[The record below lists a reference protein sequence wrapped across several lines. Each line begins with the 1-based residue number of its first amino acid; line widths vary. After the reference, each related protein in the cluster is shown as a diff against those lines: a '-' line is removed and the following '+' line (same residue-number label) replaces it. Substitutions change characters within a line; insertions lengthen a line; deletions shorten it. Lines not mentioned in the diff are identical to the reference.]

1 MEKYLNLEGLE
12 YLCQKMKTDLTRK
25 QDQLTGQPGQVV
37 GFDAAGSAI
46 PQNLYTPEDAVTV
59 PGGGA
64 IEIDGSL
71 GEGPYTFEYEEDGE
85 GSAVQADQVSYD
97 SGGSGLEAA
106 TVQGALDALSAVKAD
121 VSRVSNPNLLDNWY
135 FADPVNQRGQAE
147 YGRGYTIDR
156 WFFGCDSE
164 ESKVM
169 VGAGGIGLRSAENS
183 GYNNLE
189 QRIPKSRFLSGV
201 YTLSFLVSNPG
212 ETKQVYIF
220 GVDTVWDPQGALCS
234 ITAYVDCNAL
244 PDIVTIGL
252 QKSISA
258 TPLTVIA
265 AKLELGSQQTLAHR
279 DASGNWVLND
289 PPPNKALELAKCQ
302 RYQVVFCNQSL
313 GLGYLSE
320 INASDDM
327 RVVRIPVQLPVPLRN
342 SPTITTS
349 KNSGSIVY
357 RESGRYIDAS
367 SFQFAVDIRTPNE
380 TVQLIQ
386 MRADATQII
395 SQVGSV
401 GDLYVGG
408 DAQLILDANL

>member
-1 MEKYLNLEGLE
+1 MSI
-12 YLCQKMKTDLTRK
+12 KTNEL
-25 QDQLTGQPGQVV
+25 QQLMSVQGT
-37 GFDAAGSAI
+37 DSILADSAAG
-46 PQNLYTPEDAVTV
+46 TGRV
-59 PGGGA
+59 PFSTA
-64 IEIDGSL
+64 AQFFDQEL
-71 GEGPYTFEYEEDGE
+71 VKP
-85 GSAVQADQVSYD
+85 GSAVGAALENKAAADFSNLPNPQTALYN
-97 SGGSGLEAA
+97 L
-106 TVQGALDALSAVKAD
+106 GAGTG
-121 VSRVSNPNLLDNWY
+121 RNLLDNWY
-135 FADPVNQRGQAE
+135 FADPVNQRRLTE

-156 WFFGCDSE
+156 WFWGSDSD

-169 VGAGGIGLRSAENS
+169 IGAGGISLRSAENS

-189 QRIPKSRFLSGV
+189 QRIPKSRFISGV

>member
-156 WFFGCDSE
+156 WSFGCDSE

-201 YTLSFLVSNPG
+201 YTLSFLVSNPS

-265 AKLELGSQQTLAHR
+265 AKLELGSQQTLAHQ
-279 DASGNWVLND
+279 DAAGNWVLND
-289 PPPNKALELAKCQ
+289 PPPDKTLELLKCQ
-302 RYQVVFCNQSL
+302 WYQQCAGFTRVAFGPIIAGHTVSSSIQIGKMRENPTCKL
-313 GLGYLSE
+313 GLL
-320 INASDDM
+320 D
-327 RVVRIPVQLPVPLRN
+327 IPYQEHIAFDPAKMIFICTDRHN
-342 SPTITTS
+342 IS
-349 KNSGSIVY
+349 
-357 RESGRYIDAS
+357 
-367 SFQFAVDIRTPNE
+367 VDISDMEIANRVAGK
-380 TVQLIQ
+380 TVTIVDFF
-386 MRADATQII
+386 A
-395 SQVGSV
+395 
-401 GDLYVGG
+401 
-408 DAQLILDANL
+408 DANL